1 MQLRQLR
8 RADLPAYGALCR
20 YAFGMPAD
28 YTETYQAW
36 VGHFLRHAWGAF
48 EGSTLASAMWAYP
61 YQMRVGDR
69 WVPMAGV
76 AAVASRPEHRNR
88 GHVRALMTRAH
99 EAMRAE
105 GRPLAALMP
114 FKHSYY
120 AAMGYGTAFFH
131 HEHQFAPGQLAP
143 PPSSGVDLRPVDPRR
158 ELRALT
164 RLHEAHASRRLGGVR
179 RDALYWKTRFFG
191 WVAPNLLP
199 SAYLATR
206 RGRPTGYLLTLLSQ
220 APTGKADLR
229 VVQAVWEDEPTLDAI
244 VGHLRAHRDQVE
256 KVRWNLPCDVDLF
269 PRFDDP
275 KIEVSLRPRA
285 MLKLVDLKAAIEAR
299 TYAPSLRGEAVLE
312 VEDDPTSPWNEGRW
326 RIAFDRGRARVSK
339 ARVAG
344 VKIDVQTLAV
354 VYAGRRTMSSV
365 AGVPHQILDA
375 AFPSGTPYLEES
387 F

>member
-1 MQLRQLR
+1 M
-8 RADLPAYGALCR
+8 CR

-28 YTETYQAW
+28 YTETYQIW
-36 VGHFLRHAWGAF
+36 VGHYLRHAWGAF

-69 WVPMAGV
+69 WIPMAGV
-76 AAVASRPEHRNR
+76 AAVASRPEHRNL

-131 HEHQFAPGQLAP
+131 HEHQFSPGQLAP
-143 PPSSGVDLRPVDPRR
+143 ASARGVELRPVDPRR
-158 ELRALT
+158 SLRELT
-164 RLHEAHASRRLGGVR
+164 RLHEAHAARRLGGAR

-191 WVAPNLLP
+191 WIAPNLLP

-206 RGRPTGYLLTLLSQ
+206 RGRPTGYLLTLLTQ
-220 APTGKADLR
+220 GNTGKADLR
-229 VVQAVWEDEPTLDAI
+229 VVQAVWEDEPTLAAI
-244 VGHLRAHRDQVE
+244 LGHLRAHRDQVE

-269 PRFDDP
+269 PSFEDP
-275 KIEVSLRPRA
+275 KIEVSIRPRA
-285 MLKLVDLKAAIEAR
+285 MLKLVDVKGAIEAR
-299 TYAPSLRGEAVLE
+299 TYAASLHGEVAFE
-312 VEDDPTSPWNEGRW
+312 VTADPTSTWNEGRW
-326 RIAFDRGRARVSK
+326 RIAFARGRARVS
-339 ARVAG
+339 AAG
-344 VKIDVQTLAV
+344 TADLTTDVQTLAV
-354 VYAGRRTMSSV
+354 VYAGRRTASSSLE
-365 AGVPHQILDA
+365 GPRESLRLLDA
-375 AFPSGTPYLEES
+375 AFPAGTPYLEES